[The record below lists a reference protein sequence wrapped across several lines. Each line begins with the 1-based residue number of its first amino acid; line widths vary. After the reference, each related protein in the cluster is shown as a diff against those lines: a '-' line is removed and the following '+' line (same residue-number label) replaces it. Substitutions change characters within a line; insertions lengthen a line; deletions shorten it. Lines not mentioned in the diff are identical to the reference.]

1 MLRLRVVRWTN
12 CTPTSRSSAAM
23 RRLTV
28 VLGMPSRRAAAVK
41 LPASTTRANMAIS
54 LRSIIVA
61 NNETMFL
68 NYRQLWVNAIEA
80 NSAPSKTGS
89 RPMTTKRN
97 VLVTGATGQQG
108 GAVARALLSRGHRV
122 KALTRKPDSG
132 AARQL
137 MSAGADL
144 VTGDL
149 GDAASVLK
157 AASGVSTMFLM
168 GNSYEAGTEEETRQ
182 GIIAAE
188 AAKAAGVG
196 HLIYS
201 SVADAN
207 KKTGIPHFE
216 SKYLVEKH
224 VAGLGLP
231 YTISAPVAFME
242 NIVAPWSIGALRQ
255 GTHAFAMPPKRVLQ
269 LVALADIG
277 AFVSAL
283 VERREQVFGKR
294 FDFAGDELSGEEQAK
309 ILSHAI
315 GRPINYQEI
324 PIAAARQQSEDAA
337 LMLEWFDRVGYDA
350 DIVALRRDFSEVRWH
365 SFADWARAFDW
376 SVLERT
382 SSVA

>member
-1 MLRLRVVRWTN
+1 
-12 CTPTSRSSAAM
+12 
-23 RRLTV
+23 
-28 VLGMPSRRAAAVK
+28 
-41 LPASTTRANMAIS
+41 
-54 LRSIIVA
+54 
-61 NNETMFL
+61 
-68 NYRQLWVNAIEA
+68 
-80 NSAPSKTGS
+80 
-89 RPMTTKRN
+89 MTTKRS

-122 KALTRKPDSG
+122 KALTRKPDSD
-132 AARQL
+132 AARRL
-137 MSAGADL
+137 ASAGAE
-144 VTGDL
+144 VVAGDL

-157 AASGVSTMFLM
+157 AANDVDTMFLM
-168 GNSYEAGTEEETRQ
+168 GNSYEAGTEAETRQ
-182 GIIAAE
+182 GILAAD

-201 SVADAN
+201 SVADAD

-224 VAGLGLP
+224 VAGLGIP

-242 NIVAPWSIGALRQ
+242 NIVAPWSIGGLRQ

-277 AFVSAL
+277 AFVAAL

-309 ILSHAI
+309 ILSQAI

-324 PIAAARQQSEDAA
+324 PIAAARQQSEDVA
-337 LMLEWFDRVGYDA
+337 LMFEWFDRVGYDA
-350 DIVALRRDFSEVRWH
+350 DIAALQRDFPEVQLAQFRRLG
-365 SFADWARAFDW
+365 AQ
-376 SVLERT
+376 V
-382 SSVA
+382 